1 MLILNALPVNF
12 VVGVVLFIA
21 VIAALG
27 VLLTAKNKNKDKDK

>member
-21 VIAALG
+21 VVAVLG
-27 VLLTAKNKNKDKDK
+27 ILLTDENEK